1 MLAIATASYHKN
13 CYLLASSNTSIKM
26 STSEKNHAF
35 NGVNTQMLNTVYN
48 AMQSHPEMAKATF
61 SVKSQWNGGFSVT
74 SSSKGFRVGSQNV
87 ERNPEEYKMQYD
99 FPNQFSGE
107 GRGLT
112 VCEYC
117 MGSLAACLIQTIVTH
132 ATSRGIQIDSINIDV
147 EGDVDLRG
155 FTGISS
161 DVRPGAQQF
170 RVNMN
175 IKSTTASKEQIDQL
189 REIGKKFSPAF
200 DTLTNGTSVVLVNP

>member
-1 MLAIATASYHKN
+1 
-13 CYLLASSNTSIKM
+13 M
-26 STSEKNHAF
+26 STSKKNDAF
-35 NGVNTQMLNTVYN
+35 NGINTQVLNTVYN
-48 AMQSHPEMAKATF
+48 SLQNQPEMAKATF
-61 SVKSQWNGGFSVT
+61 FVKSEWNGGFSVT

-117 MGSLAACLIQTIVTH
+117 MGSLAACLTQTIVAH
-132 ATSRGIQIDSINIDV
+132 ATSRSIQIDSIDIDV

-155 FTGISS
+155 FTGISN

-175 IKSTTASKEQIDQL
+175 IKSSNASKEQINEL
-189 REIGKKFSPAF
+189 REIGKRFSPAF
-200 DTLTNGTSVVLVNP
+200 DTLTNGTSVVLVNS

>member
-1 MLAIATASYHKN
+1 MNTDKKN
-13 CYLLASSNTSIKM
+13 DV
-26 STSEKNHAF
+26 F
-35 NGVNTQMLNTVYN
+35 NGLNTQILNTVYN
-48 AMQSHPEMAKATF
+48 AMQNQPGMAKATF
-61 SVKSQWNGGFSVT
+61 YVKSEWNGGFNVT
-74 SSSKGFRVGSQNV
+74 STSKSFRIGGRSID
-87 ERNPEEYKMQYD
+87 RNSEYKMQYD
-99 FPNQFSGE
+99 FPNQLSGQ
-107 GRGLT
+107 GKGLT

-117 MGSLAACLIQTIVTH
+117 MGSLAACLAQTIVAH

-175 IKSTTASKEQIDQL
+175 IKSTNASKEQIDEL
-189 REIGKKFSPAF
+189 REIGKRFSPAF
-200 DTLTNGTSVVLVNP
+200 DTLTNGTSVVLTL